1 MTDGSWDDWIGATE
15 TLTDQCRPFPAEAM
29 AATLNKPQNFA
40 NGNSIPHLWIW
51 LYFLPLAPMSDV
63 GPDGHPKRGGFLPP
77 IQHPRRMWAGSRMA
91 FFSDIKVGDALTK
104 TSTIKTITQKDGGA
118 GPMVFV
124 TVEHVIK
131 VGDDTAIIE
140 EQDIVYMTIAPTFK
154 PPKARPLPVDCL
166 WSETVSLD
174 PVLLFRFSA
183 LTFNGHRIHYDR
195 PYAADVEKYPG
206 LVVHGPLQAIML
218 YGAACQAH
226 PERTARHFS
235 FRGIHPLFEH
245 DTLSLN
251 GRQNDDVLELMT
263 ANGDDTICMQAKLTW
278 NSS

>member
-15 TLTDQCRPFPAEAM
+15 TLRDQCSPFPAEAI
-29 AATLNKPQNFA
+29 AATLDKPQSFA
-40 NGNSIPHLWIW
+40 KGMAIPHPWIW
-51 LYFLPLAPMSDV
+51 LYFLPLAPMSGV

-77 IQHPRRMWAGSRMA
+77 IQHPRRMWAGSRMT
-91 FFSDIKVGDALTK
+91 FHSPITIGDDLTK
-104 TSTIKTITQKDGGA
+104 RSTIKTIVEKDGGA

-124 TVEHVIK
+124 TVEHIIK
-131 VGDDTAIIE
+131 VGDETAIVE
-140 EQDIVYMTIAPTFK
+140 EQDIVYMTIAPTFT
-154 PPKARPLPVDCL
+154 PPKAKRLPANGL

-195 PYAADVEKYPG
+195 PYAGDVEKYPG

-218 YGAACQAH
+218 YSAACQRH
-226 PERTARHFS
+226 PGRTASHFS

-251 GRQNDDVLELMT
+251 ACETEDGLELMT

-278 NSS
+278 DSK